1 MRLTI
6 NLATRTYIN
15 TRIVTLSLAGVGA
28 VLAIIL
34 LVAVSGLLTDA
45 ETVRKLTDD
54 IAVLDGKQRAGE
66 QPVNPGDYQAL
77 LDQVRF
83 ANGVI
88 DRKTVNWL
96 LLLDRFESVVP
107 GGVAL
112 TSIQPDLKSR
122 DVKVSGVAL
131 SFGKIRTLIE
141 AMESSKDFSEVFLT
155 SQAETR
161 GADNQKLMTFTFAC
175 KVALK

>member
-15 TRIVTLSLAGVGA
+15 TRIVTLSLASVGT
-28 VLAIIL
+28 VLAVIL
-34 LVAVSGLLTDA
+34 LVAVSGLVTDA
-45 ETVRKLTDD
+45 GTVRKLTDD

-88 DRKTVNWL
+88 ERKTVNWL
-96 LLLDRFESVVP
+96 QIFDRFESVVP
-107 GGVAL
+107 DGVAL
-112 TSIQPDLKSR
+112 TSIQPNIKNR
-122 DVKVSGVAL
+122 EIKVSGVAL

-141 AMESSKDFSEVFLT
+141 SMESSKEFSDVFLT
-155 SQAETR
+155 SQAERR
-161 GADNQKLMTFTFAC
+161 GADNQKLMTFTFSC